1 MHRKEVKRMVIINAK
16 INTCDGGKIIEH
28 GFIEIKNGR
37 ITGVLIPA
45 PKPKYLT
52 PPGGWSRR
60 DLSTPTAI
68 SAFGKADWILK
79 ATTPMK

>member
-1 MHRKEVKRMVIINAK
+1 MVIINAK

-37 ITGVLIPA
+37 ITGVEEGA
-45 PKPKYLT
+45 YS
-52 PPGGWSRR
+52 GAEAEVFDAAGRSRR

-79 ATTPMK
+79 ATIPMK